1 MVEYTSREDL
11 IRGVAQNQK
20 IDAKIVRRI
29 YDTLETL
36 IYLKLSGIK
45 TPNDGPYVIRLFKGI
60 TLKSE
65 YIPEKTQKLNFTS
78 GKDKE
83 KKEVVSPARI
93 RVRARVTR
101 DYNEKASGRLPTN
114 W

>member
-1 MVEYTSREDL
+1 MVEYTTREDL
-11 IRGVAQNQK
+11 IRGIAQNQQ
-20 IDAKIVRRI
+20 IDAKIVRRV

-65 YIPEKTQKLNFTS
+65 YIPEKVQKLNFTG
-78 GKDKE
+78 GKGKR
-83 KKEVVSPARI
+83 KKEVITPAKI
-93 RVRARVTR
+93 RVKARVTR